1 MAHISSM
8 NAAEFAKYDDE
19 LNDILKSFHTAVF
32 DLIYI
37 AENVDPKNYYITWVK
52 QQIDIF
58 RKIDKENIIKRMK
71 NKLWENHKQIMNHD
85 LDFFKQDKHITKY
98 IKNDENREFMFSV
111 INMLKKKIETLSPE
125 ELEAVWNVLEQILAA
140 CIDYKRLVHDYDIE

>member
-8 NAAEFAKYDDE
+8 DAAEFAKYDDE
-19 LNDILKSFHTAVF
+19 LNGILKVFHTSVF
-32 DLIYI
+32 DLIHI
-37 AENVDPKNYYITWVK
+37 AESVDPRNYYVTWVK

-71 NKLWENHKQIMNHD
+71 DKLWENHKQIMNRD

-111 INMLKKKIETLSPE
+111 INMLKKKVDILSPE
-125 ELEAVWNVLEQILAA
+125 ELEAIWDVLERILSS
-140 CIDYKRLVHDYDIE
+140 CIDYKRLVRDYDTE